1 MSYTPTY
8 ENSSLAPQQYD
19 APYSYYQP
27 TETVR
32 HTPLSLGWSRGTE
45 LVKLY
50 RFIVPAKGKLPYFE
64 LLEKF
69 TPTYE
74 TPSRVYLDD
83 SK

>member
-1 MSYTPTY
+1 MSRQRKASRAAEDSDRSY
-8 ENSSLAPQQYD
+8 SSYGDFQQPE
-19 APYSYYQP
+19 A
-27 TETVR
+27 VR
-32 HTPLSLGWSRGTE
+32 HTPSSLGWSQATE

-50 RFIVPAKGKLPYFE
+50 KFILPKGKLPYFE

-74 TPSRVYLDD
+74 TSDRVYLDE